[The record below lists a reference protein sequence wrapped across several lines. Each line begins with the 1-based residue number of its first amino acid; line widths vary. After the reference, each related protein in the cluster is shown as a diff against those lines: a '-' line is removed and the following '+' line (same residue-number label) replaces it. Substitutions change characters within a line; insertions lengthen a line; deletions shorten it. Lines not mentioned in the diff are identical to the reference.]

1 MIHLKQPQ
9 VRMGHSV
16 LNLKMLLNPLD
27 LLILIIL
34 KALKEVKVRKKPNIF
49 KRLIRQRLNILLTLM
64 KQSE

>member
-1 MIHLKQPQ
+1 
-9 VRMGHSV
+9 MGHSV